1 MAGRRWKLIYVGASV
16 SDANS
21 GCQPK
26 TELLGSV
33 TFDKL
38 SIKTT
43 FIRCSSGGF
52 KFGQK
57 YVRTRNVP
65 TPKFTHSLLHLQT
78 AKKSLIFT
86 DYRSLHVR
94 KMKQSVGNLA

>member
-1 MAGRRWKLIYVGASV
+1 MKTSENFIQITKGFETWQVDSLYPV
-16 SDANS
+16 SQN
-21 GCQPK
+21 
-26 TELLGSV
+26 
-33 TFDKL
+33 
-38 SIKTT
+38 IKMT

-78 AKKSLIFT
+78 AKKSLILA
-86 DYRSLHVR
+86 DYRCLHVR
-94 KMKQSVGNLA
+94 KMKQSVDNMA